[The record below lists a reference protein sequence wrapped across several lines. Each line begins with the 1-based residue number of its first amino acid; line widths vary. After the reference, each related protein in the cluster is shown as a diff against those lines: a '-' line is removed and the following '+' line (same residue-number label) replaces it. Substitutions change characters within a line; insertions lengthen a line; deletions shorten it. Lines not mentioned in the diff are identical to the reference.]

1 MPFKFTIPTGQPGPI
16 EVDLHDGHALFLVG
30 ANGTGKS
37 SLMHQL
43 YIPNQNKARRISAHR
58 QTWLESNSL
67 AFSPAQRRQSEANV
81 RGYDTDAQSRWRD
94 AYSAQRANIAIYDLI
109 DAENVRARAITK
121 AVDGSD
127 FDLARTLAKQQA
139 PLNRIN
145 DLFRLSNIPIEV
157 SVQANE
163 QVLAS
168 RCGSATYSVA
178 ELSDGERN
186 ALIIAANVLT
196 VSAGTLVLIDEPE
209 RHLHRSIISPLLT
222 LLFAQRSDCAFVVS
236 THDVMLPIDNPAA
249 RTLLV
254 RGCHYEGSTAKHW
267 DVDLL
272 SGTMEIDEALKAD
285 ILGSRRRILFVEGEP
300 QSLDAPL
307 YALLF
312 PNTSVIAKHSCRD
325 VIHAVAGI
333 RSSQSL
339 HWLRAFGLI
348 DNDRR
353 SDEDI
358 SALQSQGV
366 YALSM
371 YSVESVYFHP
381 IIQQHL
387 AARQE
392 ALTGRTASGSV
403 EAAIAAAINAI
414 RPHAERLARRGL
426 ERSVR
431 SEVEGRLP
439 TSRDIA
445 ESDILSIQIDI
456 RSKLEAEIA
465 EIKAR
470 LDSSDLLGL
479 LQSYPIRETPAL
491 FEITKH
497 LGFQGRGQYEDA
509 VRKLLIDDPTV
520 LAEVREWFSQLAVDL
535 TS

>member
-1 MPFKFTIPTGQPGPI
+1 MPFKFTIQTGQAAPLEI
-16 EVDLHDGHALFLVG
+16 DLHEGHALFLVG

-43 YIPNQNKARRISAHR
+43 YTPNHSNARRISAHR

-67 AFSPAQRRQSEANV
+67 VFSPEQRRQTEANV
-81 RGYDTDAQSRWRD
+81 RGYDTNAQSRWRD
-94 AYSAQRANIAIYDLI
+94 SYSAQRANIAIYDLI

-145 DLFRLSNIPIEV
+145 DLLRLSNIPIEI

-168 RCGSATYSVA
+168 RRGSPTYGVA

-196 VSAGTLVLIDEPE
+196 VPAGTLVLIDEPE

-222 LLFAQRSDCAFVVS
+222 LLFAQRADCAFVVS
-236 THDVMLPIDNPAA
+236 THDVMLPIDNPNA

-254 RGCHYEGSTAKHW
+254 RGCHYEGSTARHW

-272 SGTMEIDEALKAD
+272 SETTDIDEALKAD
-285 ILGSRRRILFVEGEP
+285 ILGSRRKILFVEGAP

-333 RSSQSL
+333 RNSQSL
-339 HWLRAFGLI
+339 HWVHAFGLI

-353 SDEDI
+353 AADDI
-358 SALQSQGV
+358 SALQRQGV

-381 IIQQHL
+381 NVQRHL

-392 ALTGRTASGSV
+392 ALTGKSALDCL
-403 EAAIAAAINAI
+403 EAARAAAINAI

-426 ERSVR
+426 ERFVR
-431 SEVEGRLP
+431 NEVESRLP
-439 TSRDIA
+439 TSKDIA
-445 ESDILSIQIDI
+445 ESETLTIQINI
-456 RSKLEAEIA
+456 RPKLEAELA
-465 EIKAR
+465 EINAR
-470 LDSSDLLGL
+470 LDSNDLLGL
-479 LQSYPIRETPAL
+479 LQCYPIRETPAL
-491 FEITKH
+491 TEITRH

-520 LAEVREWFSQLAVDL
+520 LAEVRSWFSQLAIDL